1 MNSQNHLVDA
11 FQRPVNYL
19 RVSVTDRCNLRCRY
33 CMTSHTH
40 WLPKGAIL
48 TLEEIERLVRI
59 GVGLGITKVRLT
71 GGEPLC
77 RKGIVDLIA
86 RLSQHAGLQDLTLT
100 TNGTLLAQK
109 AQALKAA
116 GLRRI
121 NISLDTMD
129 AAGFQR
135 ITGLDLLDTV
145 WKGITEAAAVGFNP
159 VKINC
164 VVMRGSNEDQIV
176 PLAELT
182 RRHPFHVRFIE
193 YMPIAV
199 DPHTAQRRFVPM
211 ADVQQRLEQLGSLI
225 PLSSQ
230 NGDGPARRFR
240 FEDAPGEVGFINSM
254 SEHFCSRCNRIRL
267 TADGHLR
274 PCLLADE
281 QVSVMDALRG
291 GAGDEAIAA
300 LFARALAMKK
310 GEHHLS
316 FGGNCRLRTQ
326 MTDIGG

>member
-1 MNSQNHLVDA
+1 MNSHNPLVDA

-33 CMTSHTH
+33 CMTSHTR

-48 TLEEIERLVRI
+48 TLEEIERLVGI

-86 RLSQHAGLQDLTLT
+86 RLSKLNGLQDLTLT

-109 AQALKAA
+109 AAALKEA

-129 AAGFQR
+129 AAGFFN
-135 ITGLDLLDTV
+135 ITGLNLLDTV
-145 WKGITEAAAVGFNP
+145 WQGIVQAAAVGFNP
-159 VKINC
+159 IKINC

-182 RRHPFHVRFIE
+182 RSQPFHVRFIE
-193 YMPIAV
+193 YMPIAI
-199 DPHTAQRRFVPM
+199 DPHAAKSRFVPM
-211 ADVQQRLEQLGSLI
+211 AEVQQRLEKLGALI
-225 PLSSQ
+225 PLPSR

-240 FEDAPGEVGFINSM
+240 FQDAPGELGFISSM

-281 QVSVMDALRG
+281 QVDVMGALRA
-291 GAGDEAIAA
+291 GADDEAIAA
-300 LFARALAMKK
+300 IFAKALAMKQ
-310 GEHHLS
+310 GEHRLS
-316 FGGNCRLRTQ
+316 FGGNCQLRTK

>member
-1 MNSQNHLVDA
+1 MNPQNHLVDA
-11 FQRPVNYL
+11 FQRTVNYL

-33 CMTSHTH
+33 CMTSHTR

-48 TLEEIERLVRI
+48 SLEEIERMVRI

-77 RKGIVDLIA
+77 RKGIVDLIV
-86 RLSQHAGLQDLTLT
+86 RLSHLEGLQDLTLT

-109 AQALKAA
+109 AAALKAA

-129 AAGFQR
+129 AAGFHR

-145 WKGITEAAAVGFNP
+145 WQGITEAAALGFNP

-164 VVMRGSNEDQIV
+164 VVMRDSNEDQIV

-199 DPHTAQRRFVPM
+199 DPLTAQGRFVPM
-211 ADVQQRLEQLGSLI
+211 ADVQRRLEQLGPLI
-225 PLSSQ
+225 PLASQ

-240 FEDAPGEVGFINSM
+240 FQGAPGEVGFISSM
-254 SEHFCSRCNRIRL
+254 SEHFCNRCNRIRL

-274 PCLLADE
+274 PCLLADD
-281 QVSVMDALRG
+281 QVDVISALRQ

-300 LFARALAMKK
+300 IFARALAMKR
-310 GEHHLS
+310 GEHRLS
-316 FGGNCRLRTQ
+316 IGGNCRLRTQ